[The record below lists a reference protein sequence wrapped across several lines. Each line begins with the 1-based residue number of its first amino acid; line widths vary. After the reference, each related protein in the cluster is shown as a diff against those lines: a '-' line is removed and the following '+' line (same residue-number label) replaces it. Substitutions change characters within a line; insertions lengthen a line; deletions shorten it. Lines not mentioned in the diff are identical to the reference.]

1 MIDEKKLLDELIKC
15 KDLGRKSFESVL
27 RVINEQPKVGEWI
40 PCSERL
46 PKAEEEVSEKMKE
59 LWERKK
65 AARIQETRA
74 PLTARQKQI
83 FDFIVEYT
91 KKNCFPPSVREIG
104 EGVGLASTSS
114 VHFCLKVLQEKGYI
128 ETKEMQPRAIR
139 IIGYRYEEG

>member
-1 MIDEKKLLDELIKC
+1 MSNAQKKIEQVGKNFEWQMAAVPAEYANGYLQAVRDC
-15 KDLGRKSFESVL
+15 KAA
-27 RVINEQPKVGEWI
+27 
-40 PCSERL
+40 CY
-46 PKAEEEVSEKMKE
+46 EEEVFEKMKE
-59 LWERKK
+59 VWPNL
-65 AARIQETRA
+65 AAKVKETRA

-114 VHFCLKVLQEKGYI
+114 VHFCLKALQDKGYI

>member
-1 MIDEKKLLDELIKC
+1 MNNAQKKIEQVGKDFEWQIEHVPAEYANGYLQAVRDC
-15 KDLGRKSFESVL
+15 KVALYDAETYK
-27 RVINEQPKVGEWI
+27 
-40 PCSERL
+40 
-46 PKAEEEVSEKMKE
+46 KAKE
-59 LWERKK
+59 LWQKLAAK
-65 AARIQETRA
+65 AQDTRA
-74 PLTARQKQI
+74 PLTERQKQI

-114 VHFCLKVLQEKGYI
+114 VHFCLKALQEKGYI

>member
-1 MIDEKKLLDELIKC
+1 MNNAQKKIEQVGKAFEWQIDHVPADYANGYLQAVRDC
-15 KDLGRKSFESVL
+15 KAACY
-27 RVINEQPKVGEWI
+27 NEDVYN
-40 PCSERL
+40 
-46 PKAEEEVSEKMKE
+46 AAKE
-59 LWERKK
+59 LGKE
-65 AARIQETRA
+65 AARIIDTRA

-83 FDFIVEYT
+83 YDFIVEYT

-114 VHFCLKVLQEKGYI
+114 VHSHLKALEDKGYI